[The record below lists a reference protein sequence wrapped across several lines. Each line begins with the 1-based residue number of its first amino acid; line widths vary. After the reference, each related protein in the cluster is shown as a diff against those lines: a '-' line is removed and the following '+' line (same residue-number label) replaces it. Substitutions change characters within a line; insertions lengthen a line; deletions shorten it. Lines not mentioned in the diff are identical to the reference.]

1 MEPRVSLITLGV
13 ADLATSL
20 TFYHD
25 GLGLPL
31 ASGTREQALE
41 KGIAF
46 FRLNRHLMLSLYPWE
61 ELAEDAQVDPE
72 STGFRGVTLA
82 HNVRSPEEAD
92 QVLSSA
98 VNAGATLQKP
108 AAETFWGGYSG
119 YFRDPDGHLWEVAH
133 NPFDSIVAE
142 TPPPREERLGWV
154 GGSMALGAGAS
165 LAAHYFLD
173 LAPGQVAAANS
184 GFIYGYITSF
194 IIAEFF
200 TSTREWERALILGG
214 LGGVAA
220 GALIG
225 TGLRLT
231 AGDVALVNLG
241 FLMSLLTVFVLDEFA
256 WGTAVGSLLLRNE
269 MVFLGFLMASMTA
282 GGVVARLYPM
292 DRIRVRMIGT
302 GGILTALAFGF
313 FTAVATNSDAAVLAS
328 MLLGT
333 TAGMAG
339 VGYATRGLD
348 AHFRHS
354 PDDPLLGRWQPG
366 LAPTLDGRGATFSLT
381 GRF

>member
-1 MEPRVSLITLGV
+1 MIRAGTGWFIVGF
-13 ADLATSL
+13 L
-20 TFYHD
+20 T
-25 GLGLPL
+25 
-31 ASGTREQALE
+31 
-41 KGIAF
+41 AF
-46 FRLNRHLMLSLYPWE
+46 FFVGPGSAAADVPTW
-61 ELAEDAQVDPE
+61 DPE
-72 STGFRGVTLA
+72 PATPV
-82 HNVRSPEEAD
+82 EE
-92 QVLSSA
+92 
-98 VNAGATLQKP
+98 
-108 AAETFWGGYSG
+108 
-119 YFRDPDGHLWEVAH
+119 
-133 NPFDSIVAE
+133 E
-142 TPPPREERLGWV
+142 TPPSEEDAAPGQESPPEPTASSGPEWINLYGSVAEFNRLRAPELVFLPGVELAAFQAFHGFATGNLICEWRRCGEMGRLGWV

>member
-142 TPPPREERLGWV
+142 TPPPREERPECIIHYKEIQADDDATYP
-154 GGSMALGAGAS
+154 GSDELLSIGSALGRHFG
-165 LAAHYFLD
+165 LKRLGIHHEL
-173 LAPGQVAAANS
+173 LPPGRR
-184 GFIYGYITSF
+184 TSWPH
-194 IIAEFF
+194 AEKTEEEF
-200 TSTREWERALILGG
+200 
-214 LGGVAA
+214 
-220 GALIG
+220 
-225 TGLRLT
+225 
-231 AGDVALVNLG
+231 
-241 FLMSLLTVFVLDEFA
+241 VFVLEGCPDVWLDGHLHGLVPGDAVGFVPGDGLAHTFINNTDAEVRLLVVGDTHRDDNLCFYAVHPERNAEIDEFLWKDRPHRELGPHDGLPDA
-256 WGTAVGSLLLRNE
+256 LRE
-269 MVFLGFLMASMTA
+269 E
-282 GGVVARLYPM
+282 
-292 DRIRVRMIGT
+292 
-302 GGILTALAFGF
+302 
-313 FTAVATNSDAAVLAS
+313 
-328 MLLGT
+328 
-333 TAGMAG
+333 
-339 VGYATRGLD
+339 
-348 AHFRHS
+348 
-354 PDDPLLGRWQPG
+354 
-366 LAPTLDGRGATFSLT
+366 
-381 GRF
+381 